1 MKLILLYENYPGDV
15 WEIFVDG
22 EDINVD
28 SLIPEGRAM
37 SCGVYCACYM
47 LNIAIHSDIDIV
59 LELFENKMYHTLFE
73 DINPDTILFKRKLL
87 TVMLAD
93 AC

>member
-1 MKLILLYENYPGDV
+1 
-15 WEIFVDG
+15 VDG

-28 SLIPEGRAM
+28 YLIPEGIAM

-47 LNIAIHSDIDIV
+47 LNIAMHSDIDIV
-59 LELFENKMYHTLFE
+59 IGLFESKMYHTLFA
-73 DINPDTILFKRKLL
+73 DINPDTILYKRKLL
-87 TVMLAD
+87 SVMIAD